1 MFSPQFFKESISN
14 VGVLT
19 FDCNLATH
27 IFPQFRTWLDERTLP
42 CLYLSRTWISDALR
56 SPSGFLGAM

>member
-19 FDCNLATH
+19 AYFDCDLIAH
-27 IFPQFRTWLDERTLP
+27 IFPQFRTWLDERA
-42 CLYLSRTWISDALR
+42 LSRRLSFENGD
-56 SPSGFLGAM
+56 F